1 MNSTSA
7 PSSTEI
13 RISGDSHLSEPPDLW
28 EKNLPTR
35 YRDRAPRFPRIQLG
49 KALHSRQGG
58 WDPIER
64 LKDMAMDGISA
75 ELLFPTVAKGIYDQA
90 SDDPD
95 LAAACDQTY
104 NDWLIEYCQEAPDR
118 LWGQAFIGLWNIDY
132 AVKELERT
140 RRAGL
145 KAATIWVIPPDD
157 LPFTSDHY
165 ERFWSA
171 AEDLDMPISMH
182 INTGFGL
189 YSEGSE
195 ARAERGG
202 ENPIAS
208 AARRAFGHKAA
219 VAQTVTEMI
228 LSGVFE
234 RHPRLKLII
243 AEFGVGWI
251 PYWLEDLDRKSSGPQ
266 RGLPL
271 KPSEYFNRQ
280 VYATFEQDGVGGYL
294 LQRWGADN
302 FLWANDYPHG
312 GGIWP
317 YSDDTIALTLGH
329 LGPEVRRKVLGE
341 NIARAFGLPMPEPMP
356 RQPVPEN
363 AETIWNRPWLKR
375 LGEYT
380 FDKPLMGL

>member
-1 MNSTSA
+1 
-7 PSSTEI
+7 
-13 RISGDSHLSEPPDLW
+13 
-28 EKNLPTR
+28 
-35 YRDRAPRFPRIQLG
+35 
-49 KALHSRQGG
+49 
-58 WDPIER
+58 
-64 LKDMAMDGISA
+64 MAMDGISA
-75 ELLFPTVAKGIYDQA
+75 ELLFPTIAKGIYDQA

-95 LAAACDQTY
+95 LAAACDRTY
-104 NDWLIEYCQEAPDR
+104 NDWLIEYCQEAPER
-118 LWGQAFIGLWNIDY
+118 LWGQAFIGLWNMDY

-140 RRAGL
+140 RSAGL
-145 KAATIWVIPPDD
+145 KAATIWVIPPDE
-157 LPFTSDHY
+157 LSFTSDHY

-189 YSEGSE
+189 YAEGSD
-195 ARAERGG
+195 ARPEGG
-202 ENPIAS
+202 AGANQIAS

-234 RHPRLKLII
+234 RHPRLKLIM

-251 PYWLEDLDRKSSGPQ
+251 PYWLEDLDRKSAGAQ

-294 LQRWGADN
+294 LERWGADN
-302 FLWANDYPHG
+302 FMWANDYPHG

-329 LGPEVRRKVLGE
+329 LSQDVRRKVLGE
-341 NIARAFGLPMPEPMP
+341 NMARVFGLPMPEPMP
-356 RQPVPEN
+356 RQPIPDN
-363 AETIWNRPWLKR
+363 AETIWSRPWLKR
-375 LGEYT
+375 VGEYT
-380 FDKPLMGL
+380 FEKPVMGL

>member
-1 MNSTSA
+1 MNASA
-7 PSSTEI
+7 SSQEI

-28 EKNLPTR
+28 EKNLPIK
-35 YRDRAPRFPRIQLG
+35 YRDRAPRFPRVQLG
-49 KALHSRQGG
+49 KALHSRPGG

-75 ELLFPTVAKGIYDQA
+75 ELLFPTLAKGIYDQA
-90 SDDPD
+90 DDPD

-118 LWGQAFIGLWNIDY
+118 LWGQAFIGLWNMDY

-140 RRAGL
+140 RNAGL
-145 KAATIWVIPPDD
+145 KAATIWVIPPDE
-157 LPFTSDHY
+157 LSFTSDHY

-171 AEDLDMPISMH
+171 SEDLDMPISMH

-189 YSEGSE
+189 YAEGSE
-195 ARAERGG
+195 ARPEGG
-202 ENPIAS
+202 QGANPIAS

-219 VAQTVTEMI
+219 VAQSVTEMI

-251 PYWLEDLDRKSSGPQ
+251 PYWLEDLDRKSAGAQ
-266 RGLPL
+266 RALPL

-280 VYATFEQDGVGGYL
+280 VFATFEQDGVGGYL
-294 LQRWGADN
+294 LERWGSDN
-302 FLWANDYPHG
+302 FMWANDYPHG

-329 LGPEVRRKVLGE
+329 LEPDIRRKVLGE
-341 NIARAFGLPMPEPMP
+341 NMARVFGLPMPEPMP
-356 RQPVPEN
+356 RLPIPDN
-363 AETIWNRPWLKR
+363 AEAIWSRPWLKR
-375 LGEYT
+375 VGEYT
-380 FDKPLMGL
+380 FDKHVMGL